1 MKSLLLRPIPLEP
14 LEESVS
20 TLLVPAVL
28 VVPVVS
34 AVLAVLAELVEA
46 LAVADPVPNEE
57 KGEKL
62 VGLIVIAELRQAL
75 MSREDP
81 PRSGD
86 RGIGR
91 FGRAV
96 SG

>member
-34 AVLAVLAELVEA
+34 AVLAELVEA